1 MSAHN
6 RTAQARRRAVL
17 AAAVATA
24 SAATGCSG
32 GYPALGTHTAEVLI
46 NGVDI
51 GERPRVRCEQVEWV
65 WYVETLNET
74 PGFGAQVKTGETV
87 EPRALQIDDL
97 GNFTGSFWE
106 GTVGAASASI
116 VEGTLILTGTAEGY
130 FHDAPNE
137 EATARFAIRTDC

>member
-1 MSAHN
+1 MSAHD
-6 RTAQARRRAVL
+6 RTAQARRFAVL
-17 AAAVATA
+17 ATAVATA
-24 SAATGCSG
+24 SAATGCSS
-32 GYPALGTHTAEVLI
+32 GYSALGTHTAEVLI

-51 GERPRVRCEQVEWV
+51 GDRPRIRCEQVEWV
-65 WYVETLNET
+65 WYVETLRET

-106 GTVGAASASI
+106 GTIGAASASI

-130 FHDAPNE
+130 FHDAPRE
-137 EATARFAIRTDC
+137 KATARFAIRTDC